1 MKQTCFL
8 EGCRRDGFLAKV
20 KGFDLDAL
28 HAGEHYGKASIPLLV
43 LPRRVGARATGCHC
57 KEEQTNSKSL
67 MIKFF
72 RCKKKKRHHDVCCV
86 SNAFSQSDLAARSLG
101 VKKVFESNSF
111 NFELI
116 SVLKPLKRSCR
127 IHDKGHLYLN
137 YCSRD
142 RDDHSWKKFRQK
154 ARSYHPFTH

>member
-1 MKQTCFL
+1 MGKQVLKHFLNSALFFSVLSRWLDSCEIKQTCFL

-72 RCKKKKRHHDVCCV
+72 RCWKRHQDVCCV

-111 NFELI
+111 NFEFI
-116 SVLKPLKRSCR
+116 SVLKPLK
-127 IHDKGHLYLN
+127 KVMQN
-137 YCSRD
+137 P
-142 RDDHSWKKFRQK
+142 W
-154 ARSYHPFTH
+154 